1 MEMDVRYR
9 KYGENESLLI
19 KLGIGMIIGFICLQL
34 FEKVLKLD
42 SDIII
47 IGYLLYLSFL
57 GVIPVMLRAKN
68 RFIANDFNVTFI
80 ETFSSKVVI
89 NYLDIEEIKVYNEMR
104 SVMKRGG
111 HINFYV
117 EIIVFKTF
125 DGKEYTFKTIMDVNP
140 DSRLG
145 IMLGQDKI
153 FEMGKFKLLQKFIQQ
168 KKLDFS

>member
-1 MEMDVRYR
+1 
-9 KYGENESLLI
+9 
-19 KLGIGMIIGFICLQL
+19 MIIGFICLQL

-89 NYLDIEEIKVYNEMR
+89 NYLDIDEITVYNEIYP
-104 SVMKRGG
+104 S
-111 HINFYV
+111 
-117 EIIVFKTF
+117 
-125 DGKEYTFKTIMDVNP
+125 P
-140 DSRLG
+140 
-145 IMLGQDKI
+145 
-153 FEMGKFKLLQKFIQQ
+153 KFITQL
-168 KKLDFS
+168 KNFKII